1 MKGMGQYKLQLRAKL
16 DIVQKESIREELAI
30 TIREILEKQSVIY
43 IDELREKL
51 RLPTTITDEEIISIA
66 SKIKPEA
73 IIVKE
78 EYHWYDEHPT
88 AKHKI
93 NTKTLKEIL
102 KEKAREYG
110 LNKIEDYAAKILHLP
125 RKTIEKYLEW
135 FKTDKKKLE
144 IKALKKF
151 CNTFNINYKKLEE
164 HNVFLDYK
172 FPVNL
177 RSPTIIKLKTHI
189 LNEGTLRARKG
200 HYEARYANQD
210 PLLHTYVRQ
219 LLKELGKEPRTP
231 PLSSKEAM
239 ITYINGTTA
248 RILHA
253 AGIPPGPKTK
263 TNPPLD
269 PKIFKNPELRKYH
282 IQTTLTEEGSSYL
295 RAYKGRLLMTIS
307 WSRSVDVTDELTDDE
322 KSYLKALV
330 KREGKRK
337 IPIGK
342 VERQNVLNS
351 ILRLKPRLLIDEL
364 RLLQEAHKDVERR
377 VWSIPR
383 PKSVHISKDDRIT
396 VAWQVV
402 LTNPKV
408 IEILYNHY
416 GMLKGTWKAQRF
428 ERLYGIYKKY
438 KGKRITSDVINSIN
452 ELKRERPAK

>member
-1 MKGMGQYKLQLRAKL
+1 VKGMGQYKLQLRAKL
-16 DIVQKESIREELAI
+16 DIVQKESIREELAT

-43 IDELREKL
+43 IDEIREKL

-78 EYHWYDEHPT
+78 EYHWYDEHST
-88 AKHKI
+88 AKHEI

-110 LNKIEDYAAKILHLP
+110 LNKIEDYAVKILHLP

-151 CNTFNINYKKLEE
+151 CDAFNTNYKKLEE

-177 RSPTIIKLKTHI
+177 RSPTLIKLKTHI

-231 PLSSKEAM
+231 PLPSKEAM

-253 AGIPPGPKTK
+253 AGIPLGPKTK

-269 PKIFKNPELRKYH
+269 PKIFKDPELRKYH
-282 IQTTLTEEGSSYL
+282 IQTTLTEEGSTYL
-295 RAYKGRLLMTIS
+295 SMYKGRLLMTIS
-307 WSRSVDVTDELTDDE
+307 WSRSIDITDKLTE
-322 KSYLKALV
+322 EERKFL
-330 KREGKRK
+330 EGMITKKDRK
-337 IPIGK
+337 IPAGK
-342 VERQNVLNS
+342 VRHS
-351 ILRLKPRLLIDEL
+351 KIYSKILQSCPMLLYDEV
-364 RLLQEAHKDVERR
+364 QAFYDAHRNLGKKAL
-377 VWSIPR
+377 PKLY
-383 PKSVHISKDDRIT
+383 PKSIHVSKDGRVT
-396 VAWQVV
+396 VAWYASIYS
-402 LTNPKV
+402 PEV
-408 IEILYNHY
+408 IDVIYHEY
-416 GMLKGTWKAQRF
+416 GMLPGTWKAKNFKNNTQFSRNI
-428 ERLYGIYKKY
+428 GI
-438 KGKRITSDVINSIN
+438 GS
-452 ELKRERPAK
+452 